1 MQWMLVVI
9 LLLAFIIG
17 YIAVSMLEY
26 LAPARYAHTKKI
38 NVTEEEI
45 VPYLLIF
52 GNGNLAD
59 NLKALL
65 ESYEIRYLQIDHINA
80 LDKTKKYTNIVAVS
94 ANDIDNIMIVRIGG
108 KLLEIPFSIAICN
121 QIENRKIFND
131 YDVFYFSAQ
140 SITAEKIAEVLFARK
155 MKQVYN
161 DPMRS
166 S

>member
-17 YIAVSMLEY
+17 YIAVNMLEY

>member
-1 MQWMLVVI
+1 MQWVLVIV

-17 YIAVSMLEY
+17 YIAVSMLEH
-26 LAPARYAHTKKI
+26 LAPACYAHTKKI

-45 VPYLLIF
+45 APYLLIF

-94 ANDIDNIMIVRIGG
+94 ANDIDNIMIVRIGE